1 MTVVGIDLAG
11 VEKRDTGFCILNT
24 ELRARTSILHTDQ
37 EIINA
42 VVKARPAV
50 VAIDAPLCLPKGRRS
65 LEKKSNIHFRQCD
78 RDLWKMGI
86 KFFPITLGPMR
97 KLTKRGIELKK
108 KLEKRRLRVI
118 EVYPGG
124 AQDLLKIPRKNRG
137 LGLLKVG
144 LEKFG
149 IKRLSK
155 NMTGDEL
162 DAVTCALV
170 GRFFLKRHYTA
181 LGDQAE
187 GLIIM
192 PVMPKI

>member
-1 MTVVGIDLAG
+1 MAVVGVDLAG
-11 VEKRDTGFCILNT
+11 VERRDTGFCTLD
-24 ELRARTSILHTDQ
+24 RRMKVRTAILHTDH
-37 EIINA
+37 EIIDTCL
-42 VVKARPAV
+42 KARPDV
-50 VAIDAPLCLPKGRRS
+50 VAIDAPLSLPKGRRS

-78 RDLWKMGI
+78 RGLWKMGI

-108 KLEKRRLRVI
+108 RLEKRRLRVI

-137 LGLLKVG
+137 LGLLKAG

-149 IKRLSK
+149 IKGLSK

-170 GRFFLKRHYTA
+170 GRFFLDKNCTA
-181 LGDQAE
+181 LGNPKE

-192 PVMPKI
+192 PKNKL